1 MSQYGY
7 ESLKRTKGMN
17 YKGRISGK
25 VRDLGQDR
33 NLKVKVSIKI
43 P

>member
-1 MSQYGY
+1 MDMSL
-7 ESLKRTKGMN
+7 LKEPKAWI

-25 VRDLGQDR
+25 VRDLGQDK
-33 NLKVKVSIKI
+33 NLEVKVSIKI